1 MVFVQIP
8 FVSNPL
14 DGFIVKTQYEL
25 LIGLSYT
32 RAGRRGRRK
41 DRFLSFISGMSVASI
56 ALGVAALIIVLSVV
70 NGFQK
75 EVRDRML
82 SVMSHI
88 EIMDTSHSIANWKD
102 LALEVK
108 KNPEVVAA
116 APFVDGQGLLSSQG
130 NLRGVLVKGIDPAME
145 PEVSDLVNHI
155 RDGKLAD
162 LTPGSF
168 SVVIGQDLARQLGL
182 RLGDKVALLVP
193 QGSVTPAGVIPRI
206 KQFTLVGYL
215 NSGHYQ
221 YDSSMVLM
229 NIVDASKVFKTHGPQ
244 GLRLKVK
251 DMQDAPK
258 IALQLQGELPYEY
271 WVTDWSVNNATWFAA
286 VQVEKRM
293 MGIILFLIVLVGA
306 FGLVSS
312 LVMTVKEKQSDIAIL
327 RTIGASR
334 GAIMRIF
341 MIQGCVIG
349 FVGVVVGVS
358 VGLLIAYNV
367 GEIVLGIEVLFG
379 VQFLPKQIY
388 FISNMP
394 SDPRL
399 SDILPISIFSFL
411 LSLVATVYPSWRA
424 ANTQPAEALRYE

>member
-1 MVFVQIP
+1 M
-8 FVSNPL
+8 
-14 DGFIVKTQYEL
+14 KTPYEL
-25 LIGLSYT
+25 LIGLTYT

-56 ALGVAALIIVLSVV
+56 ALGVAALIIVLSVM

-82 SVMSHI
+82 SVLSHI
-88 EIMDTSHSIANWKD
+88 EIMDTSRPIANWQN

-130 NLRGVLVKGIDPAME
+130 NLRGALVKGIDPATE

-155 RDGKLAD
+155 RGGKLTD
-162 LTPGSF
+162 LTSGAF

-193 QGSVTPAGVIPRI
+193 QDSVTPAGVIPRI

-244 GLRLKVK
+244 GLRVKVK

-258 IALQLQGELPYEY
+258 IALQLQGELPSEY

-367 GEIVLGIEVLFG
+367 GEIVHGIEVLFG